1 MIITAVF
8 KNGFM
13 VRENKMEFP
22 IRETRSVCPVCLRNL
37 SAQLLQE
44 DDGCILLD
52 KTCPE
57 HGNYR
62 VPVWRGKVDWDSWL
76 LGTQPLSEGSALYCP
91 ENCGICAEHEIGTCC
106 ALLEVTE
113 RCNLNCLFCFA
124 RGGEGASEPGLD
136 ELKDAIREIV
146 RQCGQPLL
154 QLSG

>member
-1 MIITAVF
+1 
-8 KNGFM
+8 
-13 VRENKMEFP
+13 MELS
-22 IRETRSVCPVCLRNL
+22 IRKTRSVCPVCLRNL
-37 SAQLLQE
+37 PAQLLQE
-44 DDGCILLD
+44 DNGLIFLD
-52 KTCPE
+52 KTCPA

-76 LGTQPLSEGSALYCP
+76 MGTQPLSEGSALHCP

-113 RCNLNCLFCFA
+113 RCNLNCRFCFA

-146 RQCGQPLL
+146 RQCG
-154 QLSG
+154 